1 MPLIVKIVLLVFLGV
16 AVLVWFAERNPVH
29 MDGDKAARYS
39 KWAMILIGLIM
50 VASLVK
56 YCTGH

>member
-1 MPLIVKIVLLVFLGV
+1 MPLIVKIILLVFVGV
-16 AVLVWFAERNPVH
+16 AILVWFAERNPIH
-29 MDGDKAARYS
+29 MDADKAARYY

-50 VASLVK
+50 VAGLVK